1 MLQISLLD
9 KEMTTPGGVRGK
21 ERLGK
26 MLELLDKRLAEN
38 KWLAG
43 EEFTA
48 ADVMII
54 FSLTTMRTFYS
65 YGLEGYQGILGYL
78 ERVVGREGYKRA
90 RARADRGLELMIG
103 GKPPIP
109 FAERLEAAG
118 KM

>member
-1 MLQISLLD
+1 MLQISHLD

-26 MLELLDKRLAEN
+26 MLELLDKRLMEN

-54 FSLTTMRTFYS
+54 FSLTTMRTFYPYS
-65 YGLEGYQGILGYL
+65 LEGYPGILGYL
-78 ERVVGREGYKRA
+78 ERVAEREGYKRA
-90 RARADRGLELMIG
+90 RAKADPGLELMISG
-103 GKPPIP
+103 RPPIS
-109 FAERLEAAG
+109 FGERLKAAG